1 MFTKA
6 LKYRNTYQLYAF
18 LIIASATIF
27 RIVLSRL
34 GWPPTDSDEATYN
47 LMAFHIWKNGE
58 HPIFMY
64 GGNYLGAIE
73 AYIGSVLF
81 RLFGPSM
88 LVMRIEMAGLFA
100 LFLLGL
106 YLLTYRLYSPRF
118 ALVTIA
124 FLALGTVSMLVRQLK
139 ATGGNAEINVFGVFV
154 LLISFM
160 LASGRIEKGW
170 KRAILY
176 SLWGMFSGLALWSH
190 ILIAPYLLVAS
201 ILLVVFCWREMLKWG
216 LWLLLIGFVVSG
228 FPLIY
233 YNLTSPPDANSWAT
247 YSHLSTMGIPA
258 NDIIWT
264 HIIRTALVSLPLM
277 TGDQFAPFI
286 TSWPSKVPHA
296 FRYATMQYSW
306 SIGYCLLLLCSISLT
321 IAALI
326 RSQHQDR
333 TGNDTRAQ
341 QVARLLLGCAAILT
355 IVLYVKGSATV
366 VDAYNSARY
375 LSILWISAP
384 VVLWPLWRGLRFI
397 RSLPLWFNFC
407 KMSFIAAVWEVVGG
421 ILLLSTMYI
430 IQEIP
435 QAQARDQ
442 QLTQLTA
449 TLERLHVTRFYSEY
463 WTCNN
468 VIFASQERLICG
480 DSQVE
485 KGPAFVFPEND
496 NYHIQ
501 TLKNLVAQQHIE
513 YHRVDVAGY
522 AVFILARP
530 LQNTRL

>member
-1 MFTKA
+1 MFAKVV
-6 LKYRNTYQLYAF
+6 KNRNTYHIYAF
-18 LIIASATIF
+18 LIIASATLF

-216 LWLLLIGFVVSG
+216 LWLLLIGFAVSG

-247 YSHLSTMGIPA
+247 YSHLSTVGIPA
-258 NDIIWT
+258 NDTIWP
-264 HIIRTALVSLPLM
+264 HIIRTALVSLPPM
-277 TGDQFAPFI
+277 TGDQFAHFI
-286 TSWPSKVPHA
+286 MSWPSNVPHA
-296 FRYATMQYSW
+296 FRYATIQYGW
-306 SIGYCLLLLCSISLT
+306 SIGFCLLLLCSICLT
-321 IAALI
+321 IVALL
-326 RSQHQDR
+326 RARHQEAIGR
-333 TGNDTRAQ
+333 DTRAQ
-341 QVARLLLGCAAILT
+341 YVARLLLGCAAILT
-355 IVLYVKGSATV
+355 IIVYVKGSATV

-384 VVLWPLWRGLRFI
+384 VVLWPLWRALRFI

-430 IQEIP
+430 ILEIP

-468 VIFASQERLICG
+468 VIFATQ
-480 DSQVE
+480 
-485 KGPAFVFPEND
+485 
-496 NYHIQ
+496 
-501 TLKNLVAQQHIE
+501 
-513 YHRVDVAGY
+513 
-522 AVFILARP
+522 
-530 LQNTRL
+530 